1 MFKDEKL
8 AEVRIE
14 VSWRR
19 FIVRKHGVG
28 KSFQEF
34 IFFQFSMSSSPLIT
48 GVVLGCFIKA
58 VVGSS

>member
-14 VSWRR
+14 ESWRG

-28 KSFQEF
+28 KSFQGF
-34 IFFQFSMSSSPLIT
+34 FFQFSMSSFPLIT
-48 GVVLGCFIKA
+48 GVVWVLHQ
-58 VVGSS
+58 GSRW